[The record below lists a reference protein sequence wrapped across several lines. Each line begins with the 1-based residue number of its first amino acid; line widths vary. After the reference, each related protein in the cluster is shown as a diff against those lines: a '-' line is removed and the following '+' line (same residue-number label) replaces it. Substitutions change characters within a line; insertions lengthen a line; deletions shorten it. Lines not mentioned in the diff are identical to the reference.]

1 MTSDA
6 MLAVEDIHT
15 YYGESYVLQ
24 GISLTVERGRIA
36 AVLGR
41 NGVGKTTLIRSII
54 AFTPPRRGRVVFDG
68 TDVTRWPSYRIGQA
82 GMGLVPQGRRIFPS
96 LSVRENLEIAARGAS
111 GAASVWT
118 IDSALALFPAL
129 RERLRNGAGTLS
141 GGEQQMLAVARALVG
156 NARLVLMDEP
166 TEGLSPQIVSELKQ
180 LVQKLRDSGLAILLV
195 EQNIE
200 FALDIADSV
209 SVMDKGKIVWHG
221 MPRDL
226 AADEGVRKTYLGL

>member
-1 MTSDA
+1 MTEA

-54 AFTPPRRGRVVFDG
+54 AFTPPRRGRIVFDG
-68 TDVTRWPSYRIGQA
+68 ADVTRWPSYRIGQA
-82 GMGLVPQGRRIFPS
+82 GMGIVPQGRRIFPS
-96 LSVRENLEIAARGAS
+96 LSVRENLEIAARA
-111 GAASVWT
+111 GAAGAWT

-129 RERLRNGAGTLS
+129 RERLRNSAGTLS

-156 NARLVLMDEP
+156 NARLILMDEP
-166 TEGLSPQIVSELKQ
+166 TEGLSPQIVGELKQ
-180 LVQKLRDSGLAILLV
+180 LVLRLRDSGLAILLV
-195 EQNIE
+195 EQNIA
-200 FALDIADSV
+200 FALETADTV
-209 SVMDKGKIVWHG
+209 SVMDKGKIVYHG
-221 MPRDL
+221 LPREL
-226 AADEGVRKTYLGL
+226 AADEGVQKTYLGL